1 MAENLPIVDR
11 FALTDG
17 TKLVLE
23 KLADGKIRVTSSSFV
38 EEKVIL
44 ADQVLEVRSFEGK
57 IRIGRKARLP
67 DAGDPP
73 RVASDYDPY
82 QTDDDLL
89 VEEAPAAVV
98 DPANVVV

>member
-1 MAENLPIVDR
+1 MVSLPKA
-11 FALTDG
+11 ALVPSKPDPG
-17 TKLVLE
+17 EFDMVTKSPKS
-23 KLADGKIRVTSSSFV
+23 KLKSSLRG
-38 EEKVIL
+38 IL

-67 DAGDPP
+67 DAGDPS

-89 VEEAPAAVV
+89 LEEAPAAVV